1 LLCFHVALVYLQP
14 CTGRQWWAAGLN
26 LAGWWGVGV
35 PLAYYLSH
43 PMGMN
48 VTGLWAGFATA
59 SVVQTALQF
68 GVIRKLDWDAEV
80 C

>member
-1 LLCFHVALVYLQP
+1 M
-14 CTGRQWWAAGLN
+14 
-26 LAGWWGVGV
+26 GV

>member
-1 LLCFHVALVYLQP
+1 
-14 CTGRQWWAAGLN
+14 